1 VSATA
6 KEGDVSATDDV
17 SKEVPPELGRA
28 IARTIAS
35 SARAVLEQRGIAE
48 AEKIGRELG
57 NNCAHGVFLLV
68 ERFLN
73 DGIVALENEIE
84 AARSDAR

>member
-1 VSATA
+1 MDRAEPEEV
-6 KEGDVSATDDV
+6 EVNATDDV

-28 IARTIAS
+28 IARAIAS
-35 SARAVLEQRGIAE
+35 SARVVLEQHGIAE

-73 DGIVALENEIE
+73 DGIVALENEI
-84 AARSDAR
+84 AAR

>member
-1 VSATA
+1 M
-6 KEGDVSATDDV
+6 GQCDM
-17 SKEVPPELGRA
+17 KEVPPELGRA
-28 IARTIAS
+28 IARAIAA
-35 SARAVLEQRGIAE
+35 SARVVLEQHGIAE

-73 DGIVALENEIE
+73 DGIVALENEI
-84 AARSDAR
+84 AASRT